1 MSLLDLGGG
10 FPGTE
15 GSEAKFKEVSWMA
28 PGYEWQSENS
38 SLGWGEKCVRMPV
51 CLYIEPRITGSLSV
65 DTVV

>member
-38 SLGWGEKCVRMPV
+38 SLGWGGEMCAHACV
-51 CLYIEPRITGSLSV
+51 YIEPRITGSLSV